1 MSSVSRNPALLCAF
15 SAIQMSLFPMAVV
28 TIFWMHDIG
37 LSMTEIFLLQAIFAG
52 TTALFEFPSGFVAD
66 RIGYRTSLAL
76 ASAITLVGW
85 TVYLFSPSFWTIAAA
100 EMLLGIGLSLISGT
114 DSAMLYESLV
124 DTGEEARFTTWHGR
138 SRFFGQAAEGSAALF
153 AGVLYSISPR
163 APFVLEVLIW
173 VAGFF
178 VALRLVEPSRHRPV
192 VTNAFRHMAGIF
204 ARIARGVPRLRAVMF
219 LTIALAMTS
228 FIPVW
233 IIQIYT
239 ERAGVAISWLG
250 PIWAAANYIVA
261 LGALASARLRERLGL
276 MPALL
281 LCIALAAFGYMG
293 LGVTTAWWGF
303 AFYFFI
309 TLMRGLNGSILN
321 HEEQRLIPSSDRA
334 AFISARSLAFRAAFV
349 VIAPVVGISLDRAGE
364 HAVLLWFG
372 PLLIAIGLA
381 GWLWLLRTP
390 LATEDHAV

>member
-15 SAIQMSLFPMAVV
+15 SAIQMSLFPMAVI

-52 TTALFEFPSGFVAD
+52 TMGLFEFPSGMLAD
-66 RIGYRTSLAL
+66 RIGYRPSLVL

-85 TVYLFSPSFWTIAAA
+85 LVYLFSPGFWTIAAA
-100 EMLLGIGLSLISGT
+100 EILLGVGLSLISGT

-124 DTGEEARFTTWHGR
+124 DSGDEARFATWQGR

-153 AGVLYSISPR
+153 AGVLYAISPR

-173 VAGFF
+173 GVGLL

-192 VTNAFRHMAGIF
+192 VANAFRHMAGIF
-204 ARIARGVPRLRAVMF
+204 ARIARGAPRLRAVMF
-219 LTIALAMTS
+219 LTVALGMTS

-239 ERAGVAISWLG
+239 QHAGVAVSWLG
-250 PIWAAANYIVA
+250 PIWAVANYIVA
-261 LGALASARLRERLGL
+261 LGALASARLGQRLGL
-276 MPALL
+276 MPGLL

-303 AFYFFI
+303 AFYFLI
-309 TLMRGLNGSILN
+309 TLMRGLNGPILN

-334 AFISARSLAFRAAFV
+334 AFISARSFAFRVVFV
-349 VIAPVVGISLDRAGE
+349 LIAPLVGMSLDRAGE
-364 HAVLLWFG
+364 HIVLLWAG
-372 PLLIAIGLA
+372 PVVIAVGLV
-381 GWLWLLRTP
+381 GWMWLLRTP
-390 LATEDHAV
+390 EPIEEHAA